1 VSRTHA
7 RRLGEAAALLA
18 VAVLAGLY
26 AGGGCAKSES
36 QAVKHEL
43 TERER
48 DSVIATE
55 SALPGSGV
63 VGKAMAISDSAAVR
77 ASATTPTTP

>member
-1 VSRTHA
+1 MSKAGA
-7 RRLGEAAALLA
+7 RRLTEAAALLA
-18 VAVLAGLY
+18 VAILAGLY

-48 DSVIATE
+48 DSVIAK

-63 VGKAMAISDSAAVR
+63 VGRAMEISDSAAVH
-77 ASATTPTTP
+77 AAATTP

>member
-1 VSRTHA
+1 M
-7 RRLGEAAALLA
+7 RRRVTEAAAFLL

-26 AGGGCAKSES
+26 AAGGCAKSEP

-48 DSVIATE
+48 DSVIATQ

-63 VGKAMAISDSAAVR
+63 VGKAMEISDSAAAR
-77 ASATTPTTP
+77 AATSTTP